1 MTPQEFREGLA
12 VLDWKQSDFAMS
24 TGGSRVSICNWINGP
39 APLPVWAQR
48 HLQLLL
54 TLHNLTATLQAP
66 PTKAAR
72 LARRE
77 AASIRN

>member
-1 MTPQEFREGLA
+1 
-12 VLDWKQSDFAMS
+12 
-24 TGGSRVSICNWINGP
+24 
-39 APLPVWAQR
+39 
-48 HLQLLL
+48 LL